1 MEEIEKF
8 MEIRKM
14 HPAPFKLAKAHQ
26 KAAEGEKK
34 EEQVKP
40 DPVANEKAE
49 K

>member
-1 MEEIEKF
+1 

-14 HPAPFKLAKAHQ
+14 HPAPFKLALAQQ
-26 KAAEGEKK
+26 KAAEGGEKK

-40 DPVANEKAE
+40 EPVSEEKAG